1 MMLPRITLV
10 TPSYN
15 QAAFLKATLQSVIS
29 QNYPNLEYIVMDGGS
44 TDGSVEILRQYE
56 NHFAYWTSERDAGQ
70 SDALNRG
77 FARATGEIF
86 GWLNSDDVL
95 LPNALQTI
103 GAYFAQHPEC
113 DFVTG
118 DGVFINADASR
129 EIFHVRAAAYT
140 FNDLLHYHS
149 DNYLPQP
156 SVFFSRRAFE
166 RAGGLDNSLRYVMDL
181 DLWLRL
187 RQHSELH
194 YIPQCLAQMR
204 LHDDAKSQ
212 AADQAALR
220 AVMQVIARYW
230 GNVSAWERAQIL
242 FGLRAMMAREI
253 CAEGLKRAQQRDLR
267 ASWNLFR
274 DAIMWNPLVVMS
286 PVAHRLMVRLFIPRS
301 LQNKILRVP

>member
-1 MMLPRITLV
+1 MLPRLSLV

-15 QAAFLKATLQSVIS
+15 QAAFLEATIQSVLA
-29 QNYPNLEYIVMDGGS
+29 QNYPSLEYIVMDGGS
-44 TDGSVEILRQYE
+44 TDSSVEILRRYE
-56 NHFAYWTSERDAGQ
+56 KHFAFWTSERDAGQ

-103 GAYFAQHPEC
+103 GAYFAQHPDC

-118 DGVFINADASR
+118 DGVFINVDASR
-129 EIFHVRAAAYT
+129 ELYYVRAAAYS
-140 FNDLLHYHS
+140 FNDLLRY
-149 DNYLPQP
+149 DKDKYLPQP

-166 RAGGLDNSLRYVMDL
+166 RVGGLDNSLRYVMDL

-187 RQHSELH
+187 RQQFELH
-194 YIPQCLAQMR
+194 YLPQCLAQMR

-230 GNVSAWERAQIL
+230 NRVSAIERVQIYL
-242 FGLRAMMAREI
+242 GLRAMLARET
-253 CAEGLKRAQQRDLR
+253 CASGLKRVRQQNTR
-267 ASWNLFR
+267 AGWQAFC
-274 DAIMWNPLVVMS
+274 DAMLWNPLVLLS
-286 PVAHRLMVRLFIPRS
+286 PVARQLLVRLLLPRS
-301 LQNKILRVP
+301 LQNKFLRVP